1 MDFYTN
7 VVQWGNFLLVRG
19 VDNNQ
24 RVNFRLKYKPTLFVP
39 VMKQT
44 DWKTL
49 DGKSVT
55 PYQFDCIKDAKDFL
69 LKYESQPH
77 LVHGLNRFA
86 YTYISDTFPQ
96 KVNWNID
103 KILIMTIDIE
113 VQCENGF
120 PNPESAIEPLL
131 SITVKNQQSKKI
143 IVWGI
148 QPYKNTREDVTYIR
162 CPNEHD
168 LIMEFMSFWTKN
180 YPDVITGWN
189 TDFFDIPY
197 LANRIK
203 QVCGEDKMRELSPWK
218 NVSSKQIY
226 SMGRNHLMYDIMGVS
241 QYDYLQL
248 YQKFTYT
255 RQESYKLDYIASVE
269 LGEKKDENPYETF
282 REWYENDFQSF
293 IDYNIQDVEIVD
305 KLEDK
310 MGLIDLALTMAYEGK
325 VNYSDVF
332 GQVKYW
338 DILIYNFLR
347 KRKIVIPQKSS
358 HSKNEQYEGAYVKE
372 PITGLHKWVVSFDL
386 NSLYPH
392 LIMQY
397 NLSPETLL
405 KSKHQD
411 ITVDDM
417 LKGIKLNIPDKTT
430 MTPNGAL
437 FRTDKKGFLPTMME
451 ELYNERVTYKKKM
464 LSAQQEFEN
473 TKDNKY
479 KKLISRYNNIQ
490 MARKISLN
498 SAYGA
503 IGNQYFR
510 YYDKAI
516 AEGITKS
523 GQLSIRWIENRL
535 NKYLN
540 NVLKTDDDYVIASDT
555 DSVYLTLDKL
565 VTKTIKSD
573 NALSKTINFLD
584 KVASESIEPY
594 ITKSYD
600 ELKQYTN
607 AFANKMFMKREVIA
621 DKGIWVAKK
630 RYILNVWNSEGV
642 SYKEPKLKMMGI
654 EAVKSSTPAICRQKI
669 KDALELI
676 MTSDEKELN
685 KFVINF
691 REEFLKVKPELISF
705 PRSVKGLSKYFD
717 SGTTFKKSTPM
728 HIKGALIYNHKIKQ
742 NKLINK
748 YPLIQEGD
756 KIKFVYLKQPNPFT
770 SNVITYIT
778 KLPKEF
784 DIHNFVDYDI
794 QFEKVFIDPLTLI
807 LNTIKW
813 NIDRT
818 YGTQGN
824 LEDFFG

>member
-1 MDFYTN
+1 
-7 VVQWGNFLLVRG
+7 
-19 VDNNQ
+19 
-24 RVNFRLKYKPTLFVP
+24 
-39 VMKQT
+39 
-44 DWKTL
+44 
-49 DGKSVT
+49 
-55 PYQFDCIKDAKDFL
+55 
-69 LKYESQPH
+69 
-77 LVHGLNRFA
+77 
-86 YTYISDTFPQ
+86 
-96 KVNWNID
+96 
-103 KILIMTIDIE
+103 
-113 VQCENGF
+113 
-120 PNPESAIEPLL
+120 
-131 SITVKNQQSKKI
+131 
-143 IVWGI
+143 
-148 QPYKNTREDVTYIR
+148 
-162 CPNEHD
+162 
-168 LIMEFMSFWTKN
+168 
-180 YPDVITGWN
+180 
-189 TDFFDIPY
+189 
-197 LANRIK
+197 
-203 QVCGEDKMRELSPWK
+203 
-218 NVSSKQIY
+218 
-226 SMGRNHLMYDIMGVS
+226 
-241 QYDYLQL
+241 
-248 YQKFTYT
+248 
-255 RQESYKLDYIASVE
+255 
-269 LGEKKDENPYETF
+269 
-282 REWYENDFQSF
+282 
-293 IDYNIQDVEIVD
+293 
-305 KLEDK
+305 
-310 MGLIDLALTMAYEGK
+310 
-325 VNYSDVF
+325 
-332 GQVKYW
+332 
-338 DILIYNFLR
+338 
-347 KRKIVIPQKSS
+347 
-358 HSKNEQYEGAYVKE
+358 
-372 PITGLHKWVVSFDL
+372 
-386 NSLYPH
+386 
-392 LIMQY
+392 
-397 NLSPETLL
+397 
-405 KSKHQD
+405 
-411 ITVDDM
+411 
-417 LKGIKLNIPDKTT
+417 
-430 MTPNGAL
+430 
-437 FRTDKKGFLPTMME
+437 
-451 ELYNERVTYKKKM
+451 M

-535 NKYLN
+535 NKHLN
-540 NVLKTDDDYVIASDT
+540 NILKTDEDYVIASDT

-607 AFANKMFMKREVIA
+607 AFSNKMFMKREVIA

-630 RYILNVWNSEGV
+630 RYILNVWDSEGV